1 MIPKKKLFK
10 DQANY
15 KRYALNSELC
25 EVCGGLAS
33 DVHHIIFKSQG
44 RDDRDSNLIALCRP
58 HHELAH
64 GTEAKKWRVKFLK
77 IKELDYF

>member
-1 MIPKKKLFK
+1 MIPKKKIFK
-10 DQANY
+10 DQSNY

-25 EVCGGLAS
+25 EVCSGLAS

-44 RDDRDSNLIALCRP
+44 RDDRNSNLIALCRF

-64 GTEAKKWRVKFLK
+64 GKEAKSWRAKFFE
-77 IKELDYF
+77 IKKHF

>member
-1 MIPKKKLFK
+1 MMIPKKKIFK
-10 DQANY
+10 DQSNY

-25 EVCGGLAS
+25 EVCSGLAS

-44 RDDRDSNLIALCRP
+44 RDDRNSNLIALCRF

-64 GTEAKKWRVKFLK
+64 GKEAKSWRAKFFE
-77 IKELDYF
+77 IKKHF